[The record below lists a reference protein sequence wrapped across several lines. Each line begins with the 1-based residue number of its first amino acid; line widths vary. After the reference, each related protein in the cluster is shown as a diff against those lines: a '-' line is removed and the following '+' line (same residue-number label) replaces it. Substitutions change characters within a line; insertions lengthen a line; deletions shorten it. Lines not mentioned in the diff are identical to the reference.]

1 MNKRFVL
8 VAACALAL
16 VSCGGGKDI
25 NLDEGSVVPG
35 TFSLNTLSDKRL
47 ISGASS
53 ARQMLMDGYT
63 IMRSP
68 VTEGQWAEV
77 MGGKASD
84 PEAPKAMV
92 SYDDCVK
99 FAKKLSKAAGKEYM
113 VPTEAMW
120 EYAVKSGVIS
130 PDAKVREWTSSESH
144 DVDGARV
151 VRSAKERE
159 SVPAYTRGPIVF
171 RVAAAD
177 GTVCPESVAAA
188 MKGVQGSRE
197 SVSEGETVTVNGV
210 EFRMI
215 GIPGATLAAGGTAEQ
230 GKYADDDEKPVQ
242 VVDVADFELGRTEV
256 TVGQWLAVMEDLPL
270 GNLASEPEKPVINV
284 SWYAAQEYILKLN
297 ELSGRQF
304 RLPTEFEWEYAARGG
319 AKSGHYRY
327 AGSNRI
333 SDVAVYADKN
343 EPLKVAK
350 VASLQAN
357 ELGLYDLS
365 GNAWEWCLDSYIP
378 YGDGSYDVHA
388 GVELVPGDGPL
399 ESEAV
404 STRVMRGGSSASN
417 WKACRV
423 SNRSG
428 LPADNVKST
437 FGFRLAL

>member
-1 MNKRFVL
+1 MTKRFVL
-8 VAACALAL
+8 YAACALAFA
-16 VSCGGGKDI
+16 SCGGGKNI
-25 NLDEGSVVPG
+25 NLDEGSVAPG

-47 ISGASS
+47 ISGASA

-63 IMRSP
+63 ISRNP

-84 PEAPKAMV
+84 PDAPKAMV

-99 FAKKLSKAAGKEYM
+99 FVKRLSKSTGKAYM

-120 EYAVKSGVIS
+120 EYALKNGVIS
-130 PDAKVREWTSSESH
+130 PDGNVREWTSS
-144 DVDGARV
+144 DAADMDGAKV
-151 VRSAKERE
+151 VRTAKKRE
-159 SVPAYTRGPIVF
+159 SVPVYTKGPIVF

-177 GTVCPESVAAA
+177 GAVCPENVVAA
-188 MKGVQGSRE
+188 MKGVRISE
-197 SVSEGETVTVNGV
+197 ETVPEGETVTVNGV
-210 EFRMI
+210 DFKMV
-215 GIPGATLAAGGTAEQ
+215 GVQGATLAAGGTSEQ
-230 GKYADDDEKPVQ
+230 GQYADEDEKPVQ
-242 VVDVADFELGRTEV
+242 VVDIADFEIGRTEV
-256 TVGQWLAVMEDLPL
+256 TVGQWLAVTEDLPL
-270 GNLASEPEKPVINV
+270 GNLASEPDKPVINV

-297 ELSGRQF
+297 ELSGRKF

-319 AKSGHYRY
+319 VKTGHYRY

-333 SDVAVYADKN
+333 GDVAVYADKN
-343 EPLKVAK
+343 EPRKVAK
-350 VASLQAN
+350 TASLKSN
-357 ELGLYDLS
+357 ELGIYDLS
-365 GNAWEWCLDSYIP
+365 GNAWEWCLDSYAP
-378 YGDGSYDVHA
+378 YGAGTYDCGA
-388 GVELVPGDGPL
+388 GVELIQGDGPL

-428 LPADNVKST
+428 IPADNVKGT